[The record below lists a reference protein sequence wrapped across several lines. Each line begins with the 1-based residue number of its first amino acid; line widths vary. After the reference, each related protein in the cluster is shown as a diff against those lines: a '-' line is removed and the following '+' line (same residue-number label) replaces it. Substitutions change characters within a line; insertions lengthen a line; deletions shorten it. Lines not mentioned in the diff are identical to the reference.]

1 MKDADNNK
9 LNPLLNDWGKGPSG
23 KNFERVMDEL
33 VNGNSYLI
41 LPTVENKHQVSFQ
54 WTASANEK
62 LGLTCI
68 FEVDGVKILGAFTDN
83 DTISNWA
90 KGPHPCIMMKTKDVL
105 KLCEM
110 NNIYKIVINS
120 DSPNIFLAERSR
132 KHLN

>member
-1 MKDADNNK
+1 MKDADNTK
-9 LNPLLNDWGKGPSG
+9 LNSLLNDWGKGPSG

-41 LPTVENKHQVSFQ
+41 LPTAESKHQLGFK
-54 WTASANEK
+54 WTPSPNEK

-68 FEVDGVKILGAFTDN
+68 FEVDGVKMLGAFTNN

-90 KGPHPCIMMKTKDVL
+90 NGPQPYIMMKTKDVL
-105 KLCEM
+105 KMCEM

-120 DSPNIFLAERSR
+120 DSPNIFLAERSGSI
-132 KHLN
+132 